1 MSDSIWR
8 GKPQLEARLEQDY
21 RNLRRPL
28 LNVRDIALLAGI
40 AHGGVK
46 RQTHREGK
54 AVLTDLS
61 INTGLRNGDQG
72 YIEATTSAARRS
84 IIGDRLYSG
93 TLRAATY
100 GPTLFALAIYA
111 EKTPEPTVLYN
122 RMSATKS
129 LTLHVKPEK
138 KFQAALIADIDHF
151 ITVASTKS
159 HPAVN
164 VSHTHDASAF
174 TLRYEGNIIAIAAH
188 QHSLFNEIFG
198 STVALD
204 SSIMLF
210 GAPLQ
215 NIREISQEALEQT
228 SPLEAAQHIQRLLGQ
243 PRSIPNTSILDF
255 WSRQ

>member
-46 RQTHREGK
+46 RQTRREGK

-61 INTGLRNGDQG
+61 INTSLRNGDQG
-72 YIEATTSAARRS
+72 YIEATTSTARRS

-111 EKTPEPTVLYN
+111 EKTPEPAVLYN

-138 KFQAALIADIDHF
+138 KFQAALIANIDQF
-151 ITVASTKS
+151 MADASTES
-159 HPAVN
+159 QAVN

-174 TLRYEGNIIAIAAH
+174 TLRYEGNITAIAAH
-188 QHSLFNEIFG
+188 QHSLFNKIFG

-210 GAPLQ
+210 GVPLQ
-215 NIREISQEALEQT
+215 NIRDISQEALEQT
-228 SPLEAAQHIQRLLGQ
+228 SPLEAAQHVQRLFGQ